1 VKKGNGERG
10 GKRER
15 RGIGG
20 RGKGRMR
27 VAYSTKGIEQKGG
40 KGYKKNSLGG
50 KGKAGKKEGKE
61 EEEGMKV

>member
-1 VKKGNGERG
+1 
-10 GKRER
+10 
-15 RGIGG
+15 
-20 RGKGRMR
+20 MR